1 LPDVDPATI
10 IGGIAALGTTVAYV
24 PQLAKCWRTG
34 ETGDL
39 SLIMLLVLTSGV
51 ALWIVYGVL
60 QRDTVVMAANTASL
74 CLLLGI
80 LSFKLR
86 EVWRGAPG

>member
-1 LPDVDPATI
+1 
-10 IGGIAALGTTVAYV
+10 
-24 PQLAKCWRTG
+24 
-34 ETGDL
+34 
-39 SLIMLLVLTSGV
+39 
-51 ALWIVYGVL
+51 VL